1 VLERVDDRSL
11 FLADHPHFV
20 EIDADRIP
28 GYKPMFWSLVRPDRI
43 LPPITKSAAVTTT
56 LEASE
61 LAVSMITWV
70 RGASIEWER
79 SKLQTRH
86 R

>member
-1 VLERVDDRSL
+1 MLERVDDRSL

-43 LPPITKSAAVTTT
+43 LPPITKSAAVITS
-56 LEASE
+56 LEAGG
-61 LAVSMITWV
+61 LAVGIWGLTV
-70 RGASIEWER
+70 
-79 SKLQTRH
+79 
-86 R
+86 